1 MEEETLQ
8 PFSFLTTGR
17 GDRFRMPNDSS
28 PVLLQ
33 LAAER
38 RHGGVRELATV
49 RSLRCLSN
57 SLCKE

>member
-1 MEEETLQ
+1 
-8 PFSFLTTGR
+8 
-17 GDRFRMPNDSS
+17 MPNDSS